1 MYIYGKNVA
10 EEALLKGEK
19 IKQAFIYE
27 KFNDKNLLNKISSK
41 NIKINYVTKYDL
53 DRLQSGNHQGII
65 LEVPDYDYAALGE
78 VLEEE
83 IIVMLDHL
91 EDPHNL
97 GAIIRTCEAAGIKSL
112 IIPKDRS
119 VRVNATVIKVSVGAI
134 ENVKIAMVNNLVNTL
149 KELKDKGYWVI
160 GTDMEGTDFKKIDYS
175 GKIVIVIGSEGKG
188 LSRLTEENCDFI
200 ASIPMRGEVN
210 SLNASVAAALVIYE
224 AVRNRGV

>member
-65 LEVPDYDYAALGE
+65 LEVPDYDYASLDE

-83 IIVMLDHL
+83 I
-91 EDPHNL
+91 
-97 GAIIRTCEAAGIKSL
+97 
-112 IIPKDRS
+112 
-119 VRVNATVIKVSVGAI
+119 
-134 ENVKIAMVNNLVNTL
+134 
-149 KELKDKGYWVI
+149 
-160 GTDMEGTDFKKIDYS
+160 
-175 GKIVIVIGSEGKG
+175 
-188 LSRLTEENCDFI
+188 
-200 ASIPMRGEVN
+200 
-210 SLNASVAAALVIYE
+210 
-224 AVRNRGV
+224 

>member
-97 GAIIRTCEAAGIKSL
+97 GAIIRTCEAAGSRRQERSCGKPESL
-112 IIPKDRS
+112 AANLSAEKTPKEILR
-119 VRVNATVIKVSVGAI
+119 A
-134 ENVKIAMVNNLVNTL
+134 AMDNHFTSAAYAARHSCLVL
-149 KELKDKGYWVI
+149 
-160 GTDMEGTDFKKIDYS
+160 
-175 GKIVIVIGSEGKG
+175 
-188 LSRLTEENCDFI
+188 
-200 ASIPMRGEVN
+200 
-210 SLNASVAAALVIYE
+210 ALCLY
-224 AVRNRGV
+224 A